1 MANFGAPHLCAIVF
15 KGGLR
20 LNLLSAAPPSAPV
33 APSSVHLR
41 VIAVRSCQLKA
52 NAPPKLRLG
61 AGGFRRR
68 RPWSTHGTPP
78 CLREDRDHSHPRR
91 PEPRVRRSTPHLA
104 SRQAGG
110 CRKGPA
116 LRRATRPTLR
126 PSDALPTERHDCPR
140 PATDLPRRR
149 QAEEFA
155 PPSHLQQ
162 HPQTRAPEQK
172 PRKSSSPACYRRPG
186 PPPPPPGSRGSS
198 PLCKPRHQAAA
209 RWARRPRDP
218 NLGHE
223 ARVWDPGD

>member
-1 MANFGAPHLCAIVF
+1 MWEITRETPFIKYRRGTRGCSLEVVREVCGALVSTWVSGVVPRCHFAFWLSVHQQHFNSSVEIRGSANLAAPLSGFRHSGTASKPYGKFWSAALVCNRF

-91 PEPRVRRSTPHLA
+91 PEPRVHRSAPHLA
-104 SRQAGG
+104 SRQAGS
-110 CRKGPA
+110 CR
-116 LRRATRPTLR
+116 
-126 PSDALPTERHDCPR
+126 
-140 PATDLPRRR
+140 
-149 QAEEFA
+149 
-155 PPSHLQQ
+155 
-162 HPQTRAPEQK
+162 
-172 PRKSSSPACYRRPG
+172 
-186 PPPPPPGSRGSS
+186 
-198 PLCKPRHQAAA
+198 
-209 RWARRPRDP
+209 
-218 NLGHE
+218 
-223 ARVWDPGD
+223 